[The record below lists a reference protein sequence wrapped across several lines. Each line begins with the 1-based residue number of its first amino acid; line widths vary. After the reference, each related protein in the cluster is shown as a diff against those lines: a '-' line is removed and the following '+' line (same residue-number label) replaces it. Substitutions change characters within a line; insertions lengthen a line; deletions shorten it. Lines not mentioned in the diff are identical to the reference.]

1 MKFTKNIVVP
11 MLGFLILSSGAYA
24 DPGVLPAGCPGCCS
38 SHGGITN
45 ACFSDGRVYC
55 ADGSVSPTC
64 LCSTCGISVAPPPP
78 VAITPQLGLWWN
90 PAESGSGYAIDFK
103 HGVLVMTVYSYTQS
117 GEPIWYLVAGS
128 IVNNAATLTLD
139 KYQGGQ
145 CISCAYR
152 VNQFMGNDGVVTITI
167 TSTTSATLNLPG
179 GRTVQIVPQ
188 AF

>member
-1 MKFTKNIVVP
+1 MKFTKNQLAAV
-11 MLGFLILSSGAYA
+11 LGFLIFSAWANA
-24 DPGVLPAGCPGCCS
+24 DPGVLPQGCPGCCS
-38 SHGGITN
+38 YHGGITS
-45 ACFSDGRVYC
+45 ACFSDGRVIC

-64 LCSTCGISVAPPPP
+64 TCAACGITPPPP
-78 VAITPQLGLWWN
+78 PEITPQLGLWWN

-103 HGVLVMTVYSYTQS
+103 HGVLVMTVYSYTEA
-117 GEPIWYLVAGS
+117 GDPIWYLVAGPV
-128 IVNNAATLTLD
+128 VNNAATLTLD
-139 KYQGGQ
+139 KYSGGQ

-152 VNQFMGNDGVVTITI
+152 PDQLTGNDGFVTITI